1 MMFLLVAS
9 STASI
14 SSHLFVVV
22 LESVPVVNMLAGDE
36 VVESVEGVVPL
47 C

>member
-1 MMFLLVAS
+1 MFLLVAS

-22 LESVPVVNMLAGDE
+22 LESVPVVNVLPADE
-36 VVESVEGVVPL
+36 VAEIVEGVVPL